1 MAKTIKTK
9 TKDIWTYIKKISIII
24 WKDEVFSKLIAPV
37 VGAILTS
44 IWALVQSIWISM
56 DYKLLIILFLGI
68 SIIGLAAI
76 ILIQKY
82 LEKHRPKLLIYVS
95 DGGTCRDPMAS
106 VITKKLFEEHRSK
119 LNIQIKGVA
128 LGDAS
133 EKQVSYG
140 AKFAINSLYG
150 EDLLADYEC
159 ESITADLYRRGDLV
173 LAMER
178 DNVTQLQKNFP
189 TISNTNVYLLKE
201 FFGLS
206 GDVANPWPD
215 GKDAKVLN
223 RYMACA
229 NELKETI
236 STNFSMLANALQN

>member
-9 TKDIWTYIKKISIII
+9 AKDIRTYIKKIVLII
-24 WKDEVFSKLIAPV
+24 WKDEVFSKLIAPA

-56 DYKLLIILFLGI
+56 DFKLLMILFVGI
-68 SIIGLAAI
+68 SLIGLAAI
-76 ILIQKY
+76 IIIQKY

-106 VITKKLFEEHRSK
+106 VITQKLFEEHRSTM
-119 LNIQIKGVA
+119 NVEIKGVA

-150 EDLLADYEC
+150 EDLLSDYEC
-159 ESITADLYRRGDLV
+159 GSITADLYRRADLL
-173 LAMER
+173 LAMET
-178 DNVTQLQKNFP
+178 DNITQLHKNFP
-189 TISNTNVYLLKE
+189 TIANPNAYVLKE
-201 FFGLS
+201 FFGLT

-215 GKDAKVLN
+215 GKDAKILN
-223 RYMACA
+223 RYLACA
-229 NELKETI
+229 NELKGII
-236 STNFSMLANALQN
+236 SNNFNMLADALQN